1 VSVCREGEETQS
13 QHCCPSRAHVRAP
26 GWQVD
31 RTVVQLIE
39 QMYHLAAMKTLSQ
52 RGAVQHAFRIH
63 DREPAPRSRQRDG
76 GARKLDTQSIEQQ
89 TGAKGKLD
97 EKEGAFKVS
106 VPRSDLQVVAG
117 GVKMV
122 PALGLTSWAAFKR
135 AGAHTVVMGDLV
147 LTEDQVNP
155 VMNAALDSGLEVTA
169 LHNHFFWDAPK
180 IMFMH
185 IGGMGAEAPLPQ
197 AVAKPFAPIPPT

>member
-1 VSVCREGEETQS
+1 
-13 QHCCPSRAHVRAP
+13 
-26 GWQVD
+26 
-31 RTVVQLIE
+31 
-39 QMYHLAAMKTLSQ
+39 
-52 RGAVQHAFRIH
+52 
-63 DREPAPRSRQRDG
+63 
-76 GARKLDTQSIEQQ
+76 RKLDTQSIEQQ

-122 PALGLTSWAAFKR
+122 PALGLTSWAAFTR
-135 AGAHTVVMGDLV
+135 AGAQTVVMGDLV
-147 LTEDQVNP
+147 LTEDQVHP
-155 VMNAALDSGLEVTA
+155 FMRAALDNGLDFTA

-185 IGGMGAEAPLPQ
+185 IHGMGDEEKLAAAVGKVFETIKSTSGGKGDMPEADIDPGKSSLDPKKLD
-197 AVAKPFAPIPPT
+197 AALGTTGDYNGGVYKATWGRP